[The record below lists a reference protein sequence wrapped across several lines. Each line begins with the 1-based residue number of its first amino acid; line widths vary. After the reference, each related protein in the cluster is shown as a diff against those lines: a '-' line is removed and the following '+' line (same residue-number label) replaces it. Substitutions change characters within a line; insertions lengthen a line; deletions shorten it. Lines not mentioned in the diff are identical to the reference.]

1 MVNDLNVGGV
11 FIPGLLIVA
20 LVALACTLLVI
31 PLFSFSRFYWR
42 LPFRPLID
50 VATYVISFFLLA
62 QGLNVLGLFA

>member
-31 PLFSFSRFYWR
+31 PLFSFSRFSGGCLSVR
-42 LPFRPLID
+42 
-50 VATYVISFFLLA
+50 
-62 QGLNVLGLFA
+62 